1 MGVRQRIDQQR
12 LAQKESR
19 FNNGFAANVS
29 VSLPAGEPA
38 RPAGP
43 MVAGLAAF
51 QPANF
56 VGVFSSRDVM
66 DDNMPYQPAIQEVL
80 PTRRGGSPNGP
91 LH

>member
-38 RPAGP
+38 RPAEP

-56 VGVFSSRDVM
+56 VGVFSSHDAM
-66 DDNMPYQPAIQEVL
+66 GDNMPYQPAIQEVL
-80 PTRRGGSPNGP
+80 PARRGGSPNGP
-91 LH
+91 LY